1 MVLDIKFSEER
12 ELLKVLINCVHRCV
26 DVVGF
31 PLQIDWHLLGDD
43 AAHEALHELV
53 DQTPATGRNATG
65 KVLDLDLQQKIN
77 IQRSKSTEFGESK
90 PWIFTQYLVDLVNSI
105 ISSEIN
111 AIPL

>member
-53 DQTPATGRNATG
+53 DQTPATSRNATG

-77 IQRSKSTEFGESK
+77 KQRSKSTEFGESK
-90 PWIFTQYLVDLVNSI
+90 PWKACTIFPRYTTFL
-105 ISSEIN
+105 
-111 AIPL
+111 